1 MECILLIIFNFTK
14 KKEKYQ
20 RKNNSNLF
28 YICSFLFF
36 FCDKKE
42 KKRNQRKEKER
53 RIKRAFTV
61 FEQKFHLTR
70 SCKFLLKFL
79 KSLTKGFA
87 RQGHKPLYFFKIVFK
102 PVLTLKNGWKVFCL
116 LFSFAKKKEKYQ
128 RETISFCF
136 YTFISFLLNC
146 VGKRK
151 ETKQRKENRRL
162 LKETVKCFYGIF
174 LATSCYKK
182 SLKT

>member
-1 MECILLIIFNFTK
+1 MRYFSFFTRTKRK
-14 KKEKYQ
+14 KSIRE
-20 RKNNSNLF
+20 NNDYF

-53 RIKRAFTV
+53 KIKRAFTV

-70 SCKFLLKFL
+70 SCKFLLKSL

-87 RQGHKPLYFFKIVFK
+87 RQGHKPLYFFKIIFK
-102 PVLTLKNGWKVFCL
+102 PVLYAKEWVESIL
-116 LFSFAKKKEKYQ
+116 LIIFSFTKKKEKYQ
-128 RETISFCF
+128 RKNNSILFF
-136 YTFISFLLNC
+136 YIFISFLLNC

-151 ETKQRKENRRL
+151 ERQIHTKRGDIPL
-162 LKETVKCFYGIF
+162 SVFCIF
-174 LATSCYKK
+174 KK
-182 SLKT
+182 N